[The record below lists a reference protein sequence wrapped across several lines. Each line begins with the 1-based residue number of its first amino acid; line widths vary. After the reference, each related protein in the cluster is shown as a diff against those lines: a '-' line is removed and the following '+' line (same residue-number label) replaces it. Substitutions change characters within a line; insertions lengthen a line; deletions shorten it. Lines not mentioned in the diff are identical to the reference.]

1 MMVSSENDPRRR
13 GTIWVLHLDQE
24 MPAVAPRIHAEFRRL
39 TPDSSSVL
47 VSSINS
53 LTLTEITK
61 RLESGRQC
69 YLAWV
74 DRQIAAYGWVSFV
87 EEEIGEL
94 NLRMKLLPGEA
105 YIWDCATLP
114 AFREKLLYSALL
126 IHILGELHAQRICR
140 AWIGA
145 DLENVASQK
154 GIARAGFHHVADLV
168 IERVL
173 AMRQVWVTGLP
184 GVPDRI
190 VAEARRAFLNDRDK
204 VWQTAAPPGVPGRS
218 AGTGTIE

>member
-1 MMVSSENDPRRR
+1 MMVSAENDPRRR

-24 MPAVAPRIHAEFRRL
+24 MPEVAPRIQAKFGRL
-39 TPDSSSVL
+39 SLDIAPAL
-47 VSSINS
+47 VSSTNS
-53 LTLTEITK
+53 LTLTEIT
-61 RLESGRQC
+61 RRIESGRQC
-69 YLAWV
+69 YVAWV
-74 DRQIAAYGWVSFV
+74 DGQIAAYGWVSFI
-87 EEEIGEL
+87 EEDIGEL
-94 NLRMKLLPGEA
+94 NLRIKLLPGES

-126 IHILGELHAQRICR
+126 IHILRELHAQNICR
-140 AWIGA
+140 TWIGA
-145 DLENVASQK
+145 DLENVPSQK

-184 GVPDRI
+184 GVTDRI

-204 VWQTAAPPGVPGRS
+204 VWQSAAPSTIQGKS
-218 AGTGTIE
+218 AGTIE